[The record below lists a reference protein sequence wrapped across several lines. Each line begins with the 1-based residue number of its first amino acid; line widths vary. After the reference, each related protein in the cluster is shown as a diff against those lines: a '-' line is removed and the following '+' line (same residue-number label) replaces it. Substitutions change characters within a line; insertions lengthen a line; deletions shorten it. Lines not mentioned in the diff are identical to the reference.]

1 MATIP
6 SKCKLNTKSIKDKY
20 SALKEVEDKKTKSQV
35 AAKYV
40 IRKNILHTWLTNKD
54 KIFEAGKKG
63 TFANLDQAMLKWL
76 LFVRSRDVAV
86 SALVFITIAI
96 EFAEKMNVE
105 NFKASDGWLDRRK
118 KQFNV
123 SFKTLSGKSNA
134 CTDEMVTP

>member
-1 MATIP
+1 
-6 SKCKLNTKSIKDKY
+6 
-20 SALKEVEDKKTKSQV
+20 
-35 AAKYV
+35 
-40 IRKNILHTWLTNKD
+40 
-54 KIFEAGKKG
+54 
-63 TFANLDQAMLKWL
+63 MLKWL

-96 EFAEKMNVE
+96 EFAE

>member
-1 MATIP
+1 
-6 SKCKLNTKSIKDKY
+6 
-20 SALKEVEDKKTKSQV
+20 
-35 AAKYV
+35 
-40 IRKNILHTWLTNKD
+40 
-54 KIFEAGKKG
+54 
-63 TFANLDQAMLKWL
+63 MLKWL
-76 LFVRSRDVAV
+76 LFVRSRDVTV

>member
-1 MATIP
+1 
-6 SKCKLNTKSIKDKY
+6 
-20 SALKEVEDKKTKSQV
+20 
-35 AAKYV
+35 
-40 IRKNILHTWLTNKD
+40 
-54 KIFEAGKKG
+54 
-63 TFANLDQAMLKWL
+63 MLKWL

-123 SFKTLSGKSNA
+123 LFKTLSGKSNA